1 MTLDK
6 HIFYNYIHNLT
17 DQKKEVKKM
26 SKILPQRNQ
35 YITECQ
41 DKFRE
46 VQKDNK
52 LLIHYILD
60 KPKEYREF
68 EEQLKVLRDQE
79 KFDDVTFNRILKEY
93 YFQHPIKTGNRIGVL
108 VAAKPDGS
116 DHPLMGWSLC
126 NVKRDKFNKYI
137 GICKALDRLQHGN
150 PMIDDGTFFIPTTIE
165 YELERFSERVE
176 RYFKIVP
183 VPVAANST
191 NTVIPPTTYTASIEP

>member
-26 SKILPQRNQ
+26 SKILPQRNA
-35 YITECQ
+35 YITECR

-52 LLIHYILD
+52 VLIHYIRNR
-60 KPKEYREF
+60 K
-68 EEQLKVLRDQE
+68 DQRCG
-79 KFDDVTFNRILKEY
+79 VIL
-93 YFQHPIKTGNRIGVL
+93 
-108 VAAKPDGS
+108 AAKPEGS

-126 NVKRDKFNKYI
+126 NMKRDNFNKYI
-137 GICKALDRLQHGN
+137 GIMKALDRLQHGN

-165 YELERFSERVE
+165 NELERFSERVE
-176 RYFKIVP
+176 RYFKVTP
-183 VPVAANST
+183 VPVTAPT
-191 NTVIPPTTYTASIEP
+191 NISPGPTVS